1 MKRRNFIKTTAGAAI
16 LSPIA
21 PIVQNHQVLPGSD
34 NKVNRPEKM
43 TSFIHIENN
52 QVLIETF
59 TLTATVKNGFLTS
72 LKSKTS
78 GEEFITG
85 FDEKNFTALQ
95 ILYPGSETIDIS
107 EDNFG
112 RINLHQVSDNIVDI
126 IFHSWNGDGIITIST
141 DDTTGDLIIEPS
153 SYSSRPGVLACRWNI
168 PGIKHDL
175 QIVAPL
181 FQGIKLKLDDPLIHD
196 SRWIWPISWEAG
208 LAILQSANG
217 GFYVHT
223 QDTHY
228 KYKALKIGSSTD
240 PYSLG
245 LDTEAYGPID
255 NNLSAGGL
263 KWRLNVYNGNWQIP
277 AERYREW
284 LWNAFDL
291 KQEEEIR
298 KSWTKELKLAISWCP
313 GDLDILEA
321 LAKKISP
328 SKVLLHFPDWRT
340 DIYDQNYP
348 NYQASEKG
356 KSFIKKCHQMGFH
369 IMPHFNSIDMDPSH
383 PSYTLLRDFQYR
395 GVETKQL
402 MGWSWVDG
410 KVLGVPESNES
421 RLHNRDKNVMVKIH
435 PGLSMWRSI
444 LGENIH
450 NASNDLGLD
459 CVFIDVTLVTQ
470 NLHNCLVESM
480 TSTEGMKRL
489 IEHIC
494 LLGKGLVVGG
504 EGLNEITMQHLS
516 FAQAHLFNSWQDSID
531 GLERAGGCNLNQVL
545 FGRLCNTIGYSGLS
559 GKNKDQEMRMQI
571 HLDHGCIP
579 TITID
584 SANEISNPN
593 IAVKR
598 LFDLA
603 NS

>member
-1 MKRRNFIKTTAGAAI
+1 MERRNFIKTTAGAAI
-16 LSPIA
+16 LSPIV
-21 PIVQNHQVLPGSD
+21 PIVQNHQMLVGSD
-34 NKVNRPEKM
+34 NIVNSPEKM
-43 TSFIHIENN
+43 SSSIHIENN

-59 TLTATVKNGFLTS
+59 TLTATIKNGFLTS
-72 LKSKTS
+72 LKSKIS

-95 ILYPGSETIDIS
+95 ILYPGSETVDIS
-107 EDNFG
+107 EENYG
-112 RINLHQVSDNIVDI
+112 RINLHQVSHNIAEI
-126 IFHSWNGDGIITIST
+126 IFHSWNGDGIIAIST

-168 PGIKHDL
+168 PGIRHDL

-181 FQGIKLKLDDPLIHD
+181 FQGIKLRLDDPLIHD

-217 GFYVHT
+217 GFYIHT

-228 KYKALKIGSSTD
+228 KYKALKIGSIAD

-245 LDTEAYGPID
+245 FDTEAYGPID

-263 KWRLNVYNGNWQIP
+263 SWRLNVYNGNWQIP

-291 KQEEEIR
+291 KKEEEMR

-313 GDLDILEA
+313 GDPEILDA

-328 SKVLLHFPDWRT
+328 SKVLLHFPHWRT

-348 NYQASEKG
+348 NYQVSEKG
-356 KSFIKKCHQMGFH
+356 KSFIKKCHQMEFH
-369 IMPHFNSIDMDPSH
+369 VMPHFNSIDMDPSH
-383 PSYTLLRDFQYR
+383 PAYTLLRDFQYR
-395 GVETKQL
+395 DIETKQL

-421 RLHNRDKNVMVKIH
+421 RMHNRDKNVMVKIH

-450 NASNDLGLD
+450 NACNDLGLD

-470 NLHNCLVESM
+470 NLHNCLVESV

-489 IEHIC
+489 IEHIS
-494 LLGKGLVVGG
+494 LLGTGLVVGG
-504 EGLNEITMQHLS
+504 EGLNEITMQGLS
-516 FAQAHLFNSWQDSID
+516 FAQAHLFKSWQDSID

-559 GKNKDQEMRMQI
+559 GKNKDEEMRMQI

-579 TITID
+579 TITIH

-593 IAVKR
+593 RAVKR
-598 LFDLA
+598 LIDLA